1 MPGLYVHIPFCK
13 SRCIYCGFYSTTDS
27 CAARRYVDAL
37 CGEIELRRDY
47 LGEAPQTIYLGGG
60 TPSQLSPELLSRL
73 FGAIDTGKA
82 EEVTVECNP
91 DDVTPQL
98 AQALAGL
105 HVDRVSMGA
114 QTFDDARLRFIRRR
128 HNAAEV
134 GRAVETLRRA
144 GIGNI
149 SIDLIYGFPGETPGQ
164 WAADIERA
172 LALEPDHISAYCLSF
187 EEGTPLYSMLRR
199 GLVAEADEE
208 TCRQM
213 YDDLACR
220 MEAAGYEHYEISNF
234 ALPGRRSRHNGNYW
248 REVPYMG
255 IGAAAHSYDG
265 GSRQWNVADVD
276 KYIEA
281 IRHGVVPMEREVLD
295 ERARYNDRVMLSL
308 RTCEGIDLDKLCSD
322 FGRHYLSVCLQAAGK
337 YIADGLLERRGG
349 RLRLTRR
356 GIFVSDMIMSDLM
369 DV

>member
-1 MPGLYVHIPFCK
+1 M
-13 SRCIYCGFYSTTDS
+13 
-27 CAARRYVDAL
+27 
-37 CGEIELRRDY
+37 
-47 LGEAPQTIYLGGG
+47 
-60 TPSQLSPELLSRL
+60 SPELLSRL

-114 QTFDDARLRFIRRR
+114 QTFDDSRLRFIRRR

-134 GRAVETLRRA
+134 GRAVDTLRRA

-149 SIDLIYGFPGETPGQ
+149 SIDLIYGLPRRD
-164 WAADIERA
+164 ARA
-172 LALEPDHISAYCLSF
+172 VGGRHRTCAGLEPDHISAYCLSF

-265 GSRQWNVADVD
+265 
-276 KYIEA
+276 
-281 IRHGVVPMEREVLD
+281 
-295 ERARYNDRVMLSL
+295 
-308 RTCEGIDLDKLCSD
+308 
-322 FGRHYLSVCLQAAGK
+322 AAGNGTWPTSTSTSRPSGMAWCLWK
-337 YIADGLLERRGG
+337 G
-349 RLRLTRR
+349 RCSTKGRDTTT
-356 GIFVSDMIMSDLM
+356 G
-369 DV
+369 